1 MPAAKRGSV
10 ARHCARSYSHVKH
23 GSSLEFRFDPAGHC
37 LAFLITFSALLG
49 VGLLWMGL
57 FMWFGEADSATL
69 NAIADWLSPQSLSGW
84 IFYILLSSACFLP
97 FRRYLNKGSDMRD
110 DSHDSE

>member
-1 MPAAKRGSV
+1 M
-10 ARHCARSYSHVKH
+10 
-23 GSSLEFRFDPAGHC
+23 
-37 LAFLITFSALLG
+37 AFLITFSVLLG

-57 FMWFGEADSATL
+57 FMWLGEADSAAL
-69 NAIADWLSPQSLSGW
+69 NAIADWLSPQSVSGW

-110 DSHDSE
+110 GSDGSE